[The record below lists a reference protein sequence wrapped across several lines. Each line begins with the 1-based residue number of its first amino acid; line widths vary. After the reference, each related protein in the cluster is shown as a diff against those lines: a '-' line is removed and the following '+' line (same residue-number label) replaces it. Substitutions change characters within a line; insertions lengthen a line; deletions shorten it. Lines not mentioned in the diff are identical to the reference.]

1 MTFCKSVCVCV
12 CAQNRKFH
20 FSMINRF
27 FTRSPTGHNTL
38 YKIQKHIVLHTLNQ
52 SNQYSLVQFS
62 FFPSLSISLSLPLIS
77 FTFGFPFSLTHFYCC
92 LQLTQLEYIQF
103 ALEKEL
109 LQFRKQLKYNSK
121 LFDCLRSCLLAT
133 QQHSLLVY
141 SLCSNI
147 VCTTKLK
154 INQKKNV
161 LFHLFT
167 TLNEIN
173 KNNKMCTRI
182 QKKS

>member
-1 MTFCKSVCVCV
+1 
-12 CAQNRKFH
+12 
-20 FSMINRF
+20 MINRF

-77 FTFGFPFSLTHFYCC
+77 FTFGFPFSFTHFYCC

-154 INQKKNV
+154 INQKKTYSFICSP
-161 LFHLFT
+161 L
-167 TLNEIN
+167 
-173 KNNKMCTRI
+173 
-182 QKKS
+182 